1 MRPITIGFLLTL
13 GFGAYIIFTQPHLW
27 FFAMVSAVWAG
38 LAMVQGDA
46 IALLVNKIKQKDMLL
61 ELSKLTLEA
70 ANEALKA
77 VAEHQASKKEDA

>member
-1 MRPITIGFLLTL
+1 MRPVTIGFLLTL

-27 FFAMVSAVWAG
+27 FLAMVSAVWAG
-38 LAMVQGDA
+38 LAMVQMDVINMLVKKIRAKDA
-46 IALLVNKIKQKDMLL
+46 LL
-61 ELSKLTLEA
+61 ELSKLTLNA